1 MRGSEA
7 RQCSEFSNFVT
18 CGWARWRATS
28 SATYYCLNALTST
41 YLQRTGSVFSL
52 RDGTTSLVHALLN
65 SSRAINLVSSRV
77 TAISLDLG
85 GSFQVTHQTAP
96 AALVRAGS
104 RRLGDFGGLNRRD
117 QAAYD
122 AVVIAAP
129 LEVASDLRLINAG
142 SPMNMS
148 RPYQTTHVTFVLGEV
163 DGRYFGEYSARSPTP
178 DDVMT
183 TEESTEESTEE
194 FAEKFAEGAPFT
206 ALQAEATL
214 TNGSR
219 VFKLF
224 SRQKVRGIVVVML
237 S

>member
-52 RDGTTSLVHALLN
+52 RDGTTPLIHALLD
-65 SSRAINLVSSRV
+65 SSRAINLVTSRV
-77 TAISLDLG
+77 TSISLDLG
-85 GSFQVTHQTAP
+85 GSFQVTHQRAPTASGG
-96 AALVRAGS
+96 AGG
-104 RRLGDFGGLNRRD
+104 RRLGDFGGLNRRAK
-117 QAAYD
+117 AAYD
-122 AVVIAAP
+122 AVVIATP
-129 LEVASDLRLINAG
+129 LEAASDLRLINAE
-142 SPMNMS
+142 SPMNIS

-183 TEESTEESTEE
+183 TEE